1 MITSIEL
8 GDFLSHEKTTIDL
21 EDGVTIFVGKNGAGK
36 SSIID
41 AITFSLFGKHT
52 RKSNKGLI
60 RRGNNQGFAKIK
72 FSIKDKQYEA
82 ERKMDSKGSLSAAL
96 FEVTDNNR
104 IQIAAGERKQFGES
118 MTEQVEKVIGM
129 SFEKLKIASIV
140 QQGELNSI
148 INAKPKEFKELLSA
162 IIGIDKLDIASESM
176 KKITKEFREK
186 NRTGSG
192 HDDSQIDI
200 LENMKQEN
208 QKKLDDAVEEK
219 IDLELQK
226 NKIKEEISKLEVE
239 EKVERERKIKIDQ
252 LKEKTSDLEDY
263 VDKEIKKINDE
274 IDRNKEIIRNC
285 KGCFE
290 KKKQKSDFE
299 EELKRATKEEQD
311 TREKIQEIKDQI
323 TSLEAEQGGKK
334 DKIDQL
340 KEKTSD
346 LEDYVDKE
354 IKKINDEIDRNKE
367 IIRNCKGCFEKKKQK
382 SDFEEELK
390 RATKEEQDTRE
401 KIQEIKDQITSLE
414 EQEKLAEKLQLKD
427 NKCPVCNSVDVKLN
441 PLFQNEHLKEEL
453 IKLNISI
460 ESKEKEVETERKK
473 IIEFTK
479 ELDKVRDAETILD
492 THKIETEE
500 QLVVIQSCIEAE
512 VKKLQLADSKN
523 LEEMSQIDEH
533 AKKMFNS
540 ISKLESETKGFD
552 ESKLEEK
559 IERLNISIESKEKEV
574 ETERKKII
582 EFTKELDKVRDAET
596 ILDTHKIETEEQLV
610 VIQSCIEAEVKK
622 LQLADS
628 KNLEEMSQIDEHAKK
643 MFNSISKLESETKG
657 FDESKLEEKIERL
670 RKKRN
675 DKTNNDENWGIVD
688 NQVKTAEKTITEI
701 KKSIRELEKV
711 KDYISKL
718 DNIQKNVF
726 SRDGS
731 VATSLRS
738 WALNSISIKA
748 SEYLSVLNTKIQRI
762 ALSEKA
768 RDVSIAC
775 HSKTEVLELESL
787 SGGEKVS
794 VALALRLG
802 MANLLGSSNLNLMI
816 LDEPTTH
823 LDAERKKSL
832 VEVLA
837 QLSGIGKSQTAMQFL
852 IITHDAEIFEN
863 EYVGQIYEFKST
875 EEGSKVKSL

>member
-8 GDFLSHEKTTIDL
+8 SDFLSHEKTTINL
-21 EDGVTIFVGKNGAGK
+21 EDGVTIFVGENGAGK

-82 ERKMDSKGSLSAAL
+82 ERKIDSKGSLSAAL
-96 FEVTDNNR
+96 FEVIDNNR
-104 IQIAAGERKQFGES
+104 MQIAAGERKQFGES
-118 MTEQVEKVIGM
+118 MTEQVEKIVGM

-148 INAKPKEFKELLSA
+148 INAKPKEFKELLNS

-176 KKITKEFREK
+176 KKITKEFREE
-186 NRTGSG
+186 NRTESG
-192 HDDSQIDI
+192 YDDSQIDI
-200 LENMKQEN
+200 LENMIKEN
-208 QKKLDDAVEEK
+208 QDNLDNATNAK
-219 IDLELQK
+219 RNLELLK
-226 NKIKEEISKLEVE
+226 MNLEKEISKLEDEVIL
-239 EKVERERKIKIDQ
+239 EKEKKDKVGQ

-263 VDKEIKKINDE
+263 VDNQIKKINDE
-274 IDRNKEIIRNC
+274 IDHNKEIIHNC
-285 KGCFE
+285 EGCFE
-290 KKKQKSDFE
+290 KKKQKSDFVGKLE
-299 EELKRATKEEQD
+299 RSTKEEQD
-311 TREKIQEIKDQI
+311 ASEKIQEIKAQI
-323 TSLEAEQGGKK
+323 ASFEAEQRGKK

-346 LEDYVDKE
+346 LEDYVDNQ
-354 IKKINDEIDRNKE
+354 IKKINDEIDHNKE
-367 IIRNCKGCFEKKKQK
+367 IIHNCEGCFEKKKQK
-382 SDFEEELK
+382 SDFVGKLE
-390 RATKEEQDTRE
+390 RSTKEEQDASE
-401 KIQEIKDQITSLE
+401 KIQEIKAQIASLE
-414 EQEKLAEKLQLKD
+414 EQEKLASKLQLKD
-427 NKCPVCNSVDVKLN
+427 GKCPVCDSTDITKLN
-441 PLFQNEHLKEEL
+441 PFFQEEHIKDEI
-453 IKLNISI
+453 IKLQQDIK
-460 ESKEKEVETERKK
+460 SKEQERKAK
-473 IIEFTK
+473 DEEKIEFTN
-479 ELDKVRDAETILD
+479 ELDKIRDAETILD
-492 THKIETEE
+492 THKIKTEE
-500 QLVVIQSCIEAE
+500 QLLAIQSDIEAKE
-512 VKKLQLADSKN
+512 KKLQLADSEK
-523 LEEMSQIDEH
+523 LEEISQIDEH
-533 AKKMFNS
+533 AKKMFDS

-552 ESKLEEK
+552 EAKFEEK
-559 IERLNISIESKEKEV
+559 IKELKEK
-574 ETERKKII
+574 
-582 EFTKELDKVRDAET
+582 RD
-596 ILDTHKIETEEQLV
+596 
-610 VIQSCIEAEVKK
+610 
-622 LQLADS
+622 
-628 KNLEEMSQIDEHAKK
+628 
-643 MFNSISKLESETKG
+643 
-657 FDESKLEEKIERL
+657 
-670 RKKRN
+670 
-675 DKTNNDENWGIVD
+675 DKTNNDKNWGIVD
-688 NQVKTAEKTITEI
+688 NQEQTAKNAITET
-701 KKSIRELEKV
+701 KESILELKKV
-711 KDYISKL
+711 KDYISRL
-718 DNIQKNVF
+718 DNIQKHIF

-837 QLSGIGKSQTAMQFL
+837 QLSKIGKVQTAMQFL

-863 EYVGQIYEFKST
+863 EYVGQIHEFKST
-875 EEGSKVKSL
+875 EEGSKVTEL